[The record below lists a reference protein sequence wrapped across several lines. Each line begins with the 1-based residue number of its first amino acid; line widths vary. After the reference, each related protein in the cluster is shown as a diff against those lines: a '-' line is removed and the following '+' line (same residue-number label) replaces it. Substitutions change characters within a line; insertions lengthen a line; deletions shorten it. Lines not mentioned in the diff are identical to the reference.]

1 MKSEQ
6 KEMSEKRRELK
17 IVFKDK
23 LGQMRKRMKI
33 GRIIKEG
40 IMINEKKIYE
50 KESERRE
57 KEEMREVGMEKEMR
71 KRYKN
76 EFQGGKRKRIEI
88 ERKMIMK
95 KRVIVIDEKKREMDS
110 QVKKKIVKM
119 LRDLKKDKGI

>member
-1 MKSEQ
+1 
-6 KEMSEKRRELK
+6 
-17 IVFKDK
+17 
-23 LGQMRKRMKI
+23 MRKRMKI

-76 EFQGGKRKRIEI
+76 EF
-88 ERKMIMK
+88 
-95 KRVIVIDEKKREMDS
+95 
-110 QVKKKIVKM
+110 
-119 LRDLKKDKGI
+119 